1 MTNRFF
7 TKTTANT
14 RPNTRTVITIVST
27 VLLASLLA
35 GCQTT
40 PVAAWEKGVLAEP
53 AMSPKGL
60 AQYNAVNTHVY
71 TSKETARGGDGV
83 AGGGCGCN

>member
-1 MTNRFF
+1 MSILNI
-7 TKTTANT
+7 TKLGKAAVIKVAAGAVILALLTA
-14 RPNTRTVITIVST
+14 
-27 VLLASLLA
+27 
-35 GCQTT
+35 CQTT

-53 AMSPKGL
+53 EMSPAGL
-60 AQYNAVNTHVY
+60 AQYKAVNTHVY